1 MNTSTNKLDYSWS
14 LCLILF
20 LLISPMFFGPY
31 IAFVNPEFFQG
42 VGNVELGLALSLYVA
57 RNLAVGIAFF
67 LAIYLRN
74 ASMLFILI
82 IVRLITD
89 LIDFSAFQIFRN
101 PPLLNQIIIFT
112 LICYL
117 PAFFGLRVLW
127 REMKNSS

>member
-42 VGNVELGLALSLYVA
+42 VGNVELNLALSLYVA
-57 RNLAVGIAFF
+57 RNLAVGIAFI
-67 LAIYLRN
+67 LAIYSRN

-117 PAFFGLRVLW
+117 PAFFGLRILW
-127 REMKNSS
+127 KEMKNSS

>member
-31 IAFVNPEFFQG
+31 IAFVNPEFFQEA
-42 VGNVELGLALSLYVA
+42 GNVELSLALSLYVA

-82 IVRLITD
+82 IARLITD
-89 LIDFSAFQIFRN
+89 LIDAPMFFIFKDSN
-101 PPLLNQIIIFT
+101 LIGLVIIFT
-112 LICYL
+112 IFCYL
-117 PAFFGLRVLW
+117 PAYIGLRYLW
-127 REMKNSS
+127 NQITE

>member
-1 MNTSTNKLDYSWS
+1 MNISTNKLDYSWS

-42 VGNVELGLALSLYVA
+42 VGNVELNLALTLYVA

>member
-42 VGNVELGLALSLYVA
+42 AGNVELNLALSLYVA

-67 LAIYLRN
+67 LAIYSRN

-101 PPLLNQIIIFT
+101 PPLLNQIVIFT

-117 PAFFGLRVLW
+117 PAFFGLRILW
-127 REMKNSS
+127 KEMKNSS

>member
-42 VGNVELGLALSLYVA
+42 VGNVELSLALSLYVA

-89 LIDFSAFQIFRN
+89 LIDAPMFFIFKDSN
-101 PPLLNQIIIFT
+101 LIGLIIIFT
-112 LICYL
+112 IFCYL
-117 PAFFGLRVLW
+117 PAYIGLRYLW
-127 REMKNSS
+127 NQTTE

>member
-42 VGNVELGLALSLYVA
+42 VGNVELSLALSLYVA

-117 PAFFGLRVLW
+117 PTFFGLRILW
-127 REMKNSS
+127 REIKNSS

>member
-42 VGNVELGLALSLYVA
+42 VGNVELSLALSLYVA

-101 PPLLNQIIIFT
+101 PPLLNQIIIFI

>member
-42 VGNVELGLALSLYVA
+42 VGNVELNLALTLYVA

-101 PPLLNQIIIFT
+101 PPFLNQIIIFT

>member
-42 VGNVELGLALSLYVA
+42 VGNVELSLALSLYVA

-89 LIDFSAFQIFRN
+89 LIDFSAFQTFRN

-127 REMKNSS
+127 KEMKNSS

>member
-42 VGNVELGLALSLYVA
+42 VGNVELNLALTLYVA
-57 RNLAVGIAFF
+57 RNLAVGIAFL

>member
-1 MNTSTNKLDYSWS
+1 MNTSTDKLDYSWS

-20 LLISPMFFGPY
+20 FLISPMFFGPY

-42 VGNVELGLALSLYVA
+42 VGNVELNLALSLYVA

-67 LAIYLRN
+67 LAIYSRN

>member
-42 VGNVELGLALSLYVA
+42 VGNVELNLALTLYVA
-57 RNLAVGIAFF
+57 RNLAVGIAFL

-127 REMKNSS
+127 KEMKNSS

>member
-42 VGNVELGLALSLYVA
+42 VGNVELSLALSLYVA

-82 IVRLITD
+82 IIRLITD

-101 PPLLNQIIIFT
+101 PPLLNQIIIFI

>member
-42 VGNVELGLALSLYVA
+42 VGNVELSLALSLYVA
-57 RNLAVGIAFF
+57 RNLAVGIAFL

>member
-42 VGNVELGLALSLYVA
+42 VGNVELNLALTLYVA

-74 ASMLFILI
+74 AFMLFILI

-101 PPLLNQIIIFT
+101 PPLFNQIVIFT

-127 REMKNSS
+127 KEMKNSS

>member
-42 VGNVELGLALSLYVA
+42 VGNVELSLALSLYVA
-57 RNLAVGIAFF
+57 RNLAVGIAFL

-127 REMKNSS
+127 KEMKNSS